1 MSRATAYDGGDDHI
15 GEGHHSCGAGA
26 CVGGNDHIGGRHHSY
41 ETGAIVGGDDHSCE
55 GRHSCEAGAC
65 VGGNDLI
72 GEGHRPREAG
82 FVDGHNHVGKGIVS
96 DEVRGKRIAWA
107 DIVDSD
113 DAEEVG
119 DVSRHRKK
127 KQNKP
132 NKAARKRNQQRRVE
146 LEDLQAAIARC
157 DELLAS
163 FTTKAATK
171 QMRAYRARLIM
182 QLADEFLQEWSVLI
196 GVVSV
201 QSL

>member
-82 FVDGHNHVGKGIVS
+82 FVDGHDHVGKGIVS

-113 DAEEVG
+113 DAQEVG

-132 NKAARKRNQQRRVE
+132 NKAARKRNQQRKVE
-146 LEDLQAAIARC
+146 LELEGLQAGMGRC
-157 DELLAS
+157 DELLAT
-163 FTTKAATK
+163 FTTEAQTEE
-171 QMRAYRARLIM
+171 MRAERKRRIM
-182 QLADEFLQEWSVLI
+182 QLVDDFLQT
-196 GVVSV
+196 
-201 QSL
+201 